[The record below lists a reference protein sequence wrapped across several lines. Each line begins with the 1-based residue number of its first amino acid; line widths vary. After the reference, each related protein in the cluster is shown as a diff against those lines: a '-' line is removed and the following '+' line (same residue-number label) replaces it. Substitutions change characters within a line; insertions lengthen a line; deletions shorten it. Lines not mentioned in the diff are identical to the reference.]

1 MRYTFQGVKKV
12 GMTACFSRSL
22 VGIGML
28 TLPRAVAEAAS
39 PSVAAWRRKRS
50 GWEPPEWE
58 HLTCK

>member
-39 PSVAAWRRKRS
+39 PSVAAWRRRRS
-50 GWEPPEWE
+50 G
-58 HLTCK
+58 